1 MTSSSAMFKIVLIF
15 LLVWALWWVSSR
27 NDEVE
32 LFNAC
37 VKHIKSIRS
46 HGVDIVID
54 ENKYIFEYSLSNF
67 RQLVSDA
74 GLKRKN
80 FLRDLNN
87 IPDIKTSSGPDY
99 QNVYQNGNEMVIYR
113 EGKMFGFHIRFRR
126 QKVEVLGIVN
136 DYDILTIH
144 LRREDKTLEEIIRA
158 HHEDPALTNY
168 SGMSSSTDS

>member
-1 MTSSSAMFKIVLIF
+1 MFKIVLIF
-15 LLVWALWWVSSR
+15 LFVWALWWVSSK
-27 NDEVE
+27 NDEAE

-37 VKHIKSIRS
+37 VKQIKSILS
-46 HGVDIVID
+46 QDVDIVID

-67 RQLVSDA
+67 RRLVSDA

-87 IPDIKTSSGPDY
+87 NPAIKTSSGPDY
-99 QNVYQNGNEMVIYR
+99 QNVYENGNEMVIYR

-126 QKVEVLGIVN
+126 QKVEIVGIVN

-144 LRREDKTLEEIIRA
+144 LRREDKTLEEI
-158 HHEDPALTNY
+158 
-168 SGMSSSTDS
+168 

>member
-1 MTSSSAMFKIVLIF
+1 MSAIMFKIVLIF
-15 LLVWALWWVSSR
+15 LFVWALWWVSSK
-27 NDEVE
+27 NDEAE

-37 VKHIKSIRS
+37 VKQIKSILS
-46 HGVDIVID
+46 QDVDIVID

-67 RQLVSDA
+67 RRLVSDA

-87 IPDIKTSSGPDY
+87 NPAIKTSSGPDY
-99 QNVYQNGNEMVIYR
+99 QNVYENGNEMVIYR

-126 QKVEVLGIVN
+126 QKVEIVGIVN

-158 HHEDPALTNY
+158 HHGDPALTNY